1 MASKGLYL
9 LKIDRQTRKLVKK
22 WSSSHTKPISV
33 IHMNRTST
41 RLATGS
47 GDCCIRIWHV
57 GEREGYVASCKVH
70 TSKITLLR
78 FHNSKNL
85 LFSSALGEV
94 ELVVWDSENGNQVAT
109 LVGHQGA
116 VSEIAFSETG
126 SEFVTCGHDKV
137 FIQWSSE
144 TFEKV
149 RVFPVLES
157 LTSISYLPKGS
168 LVNHLG
174 SSVHDKT
181 FIVTGGQWGVL
192 RVWDTERAVC
202 ALEVRGPS
210 LFSDADSLNRLG
222 FGLHSVSTIQRFTVP
237 CLPGSSDVLMV
248 VRQSSHVEFYNTA
261 TLKVFNQFIGEIGPV
276 TQLCLM
282 GRAKSH
288 LVLADASSNLKFF
301 PSPPHCPATFPS
313 AASWTCRLVQG
324 PHTNVISDLAVSSCG
339 RWLVSGGHDQSLC
352 VWYLEE
358 TDKEGSISARLVPL
372 FFGKE
377 FHDAHVSAVC
387 FSRDAKTV
395 FSASTDGVLKVWTM
409 SVDPADVSEFCDG
422 KLSPDLLREGCSI
435 HNAHSGAINSLHVSI
450 NGKFLATASRDK
462 TVKIWSLDSGKSRS
476 ELMPKPI
483 GSLIGHSRGVWSVR
497 FSDFERVALTASSDR
512 DLRLWNLKDF
522 TCIRTL
528 EGHGEP
534 VYRAEFISKGRQI
547 LSCDQKGLVRLWN
560 LAKKDRVASMV
571 SNDNLTTPGV
581 FEAHQGRIWALE
593 ICPDGQGFYTGGEDA
608 TICHFKDKTEET
620 AQDSLAV
627 MQEFVKT
634 QQQLENL
641 CKRKQFVKALHLA
654 VRLDKPQRAFEI
666 LQGEFHK
673 STCSM
678 VCPRL
683 KASNIPF
690 SGEPGSK
697 EIDLLDGLSTTEGKQ
712 HPLFGRALLGLV
724 EPVVGSHPQQA
735 PSDELSQRLLR
746 YAVNWNTR
754 ARTCLI
760 AQRIFN
766 WIVTHWAP
774 EKLLTWPD
782 MAKTIEAMV
791 PYTVRHYQRFN
802 RLEEQLA
809 VLDYVFDQSRNHQIL
824 TWAKSMDMESAD
836 NNSPAILVDDK
847 SQEEAEP
854 QTTSANGDTGNDSA
868 TTYEAR
874 KDSNDSHTA
883 SQINYILVDS
893 RFHDSKSTRV
903 AETGNIPEP
912 DHVLVRRRL

>member
-1 MASKGLYL
+1 MDRGECRGSIVTSDGELLCSRDGEERLEIFTRHLDGTEWQIFSTFNEDITCFYASPFDKTVILATKGLYL
-9 LKIDRQTRKLVKK
+9 LR
-22 WSSSHTKPISV
+22 SSHSKPIS
-33 IHMNRTST
+33 IMHMNGTST

-47 GDCCIRIWHV
+47 GDCYIRIWHV
-57 GEREGYVASCKVH
+57 GEREGYVASCKAH

-78 FHNSKNL
+78 FHTSKNL

-94 ELVVWDSENGNQVAT
+94 DLIVWDSEDGSKVAT

-116 VSEIAFSETG
+116 VSDIAFPETG

-144 TFEKV
+144 NFQKV

-157 LTSISYLPKGS
+157 ITSISYLPKGS

-174 SSVHDKT
+174 SSAHDKT
-181 FIVTGGQWGVL
+181 LVVTGGQWGVL
-192 RVWDTERAVC
+192 RVWDTQRAVC
-202 ALEVRGPS
+202 TLEVRGPS

-222 FGLHSVSTIQRFTVP
+222 FGLHSVSTIQRFNVP
-237 CLPGSSDVLMV
+237 CLPGTSDILMV
-248 VRQSSHVEFYNTA
+248 VRQSSHVEFYNA
-261 TLKVFNQFIGEIGPV
+261 TTLRVFNQFIGEIGPV

-282 GRAKSH
+282 GRAKNH
-288 LVLADASSNLKFF
+288 LVLADASAYLKFF
-301 PSPPHCPATFPS
+301 PSPPHCSTSCPG

-324 PHTNVISDLAVSSCG
+324 PHTNVISDLAVSNCG

-352 VWYLEE
+352 VWHLEE
-358 TDKEGSISARLVPL
+358 TEKEDSMFARLVPL

-377 FHDAHVSAVC
+377 FHDAHLSAVC
-387 FSRDAKTV
+387 FSRDSKTV

-409 SVDPADVSEFCDG
+409 SVDPQDVPELSDG
-422 KLSPDLLREGCSI
+422 KLSSDLLREGCSI
-435 HNAHSGAINSLHVSI
+435 HNAHTGAINCLHVSV

-462 TVKIWSLDSGKSRS
+462 TAKIWSLGSGKSRD
-476 ELMPKPI
+476 ELMPKPV
-483 GSLIGHSRGVWSVR
+483 GSLVGHSRGVWSVR

-560 LAKKDRVASMV
+560 LAKKDGVASVM
-571 SNDNLTTPGV
+571 SSDNSTTPGV
-581 FEAHQGRIWALE
+581 LEAHQGRIWALA
-593 ICPDGQGFYTGGEDA
+593 ICPNNQGFYTGGEDA

-620 AQDSLAV
+620 TVDGLAV
-627 MQEFVKT
+627 MHEFIKT

-641 CKRKQFVKALHLA
+641 CKRQKFVRALHLA
-654 VRLDKPQRAFEI
+654 VKLDKPQRAFEI
-666 LQGEFHK
+666 LQ
-673 STCSM
+673 
-678 VCPRL
+678 
-683 KASNIPF
+683 
-690 SGEPGSK
+690 
-697 EIDLLDGLSTTEGKQ
+697 EIDLLEGLSATEGKE
-712 HPLFGRALLGLV
+712 HSLFERALLGLV
-724 EPVVGSHPQQA
+724 GPVVGSQPRQV
-735 PSDELSQRLLR
+735 PSDELPQRLLK

-760 AQRIFN
+760 AQRVFN

-774 EKLLTWPD
+774 EKLLAWPD

-809 VLDYVFDQSRNHQIL
+809 VLDYIFDQSRNHQIL
-824 TWAKSMDMESAD
+824 TWAKSMEMESAD
-836 NNSPAILVDDK
+836 INSSSSILVED
-847 SQEEAEP
+847 EP
-854 QTTSANGDTGNDSA
+854 QKKGEPQSAS
-868 TTYEAR
+868 
-874 KDSNDSHTA
+874 
-883 SQINYILVDS
+883 
-893 RFHDSKSTRV
+893 
-903 AETGNIPEP
+903 P
-912 DHVLVRRRL
+912 